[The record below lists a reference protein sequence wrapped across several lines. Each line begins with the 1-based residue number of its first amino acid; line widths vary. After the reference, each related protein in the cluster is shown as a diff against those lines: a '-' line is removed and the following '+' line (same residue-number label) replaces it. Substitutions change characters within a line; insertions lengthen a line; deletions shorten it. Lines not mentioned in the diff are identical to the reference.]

1 MVAVRI
7 VQFGGC
13 LAAVAIT
20 FAVIE
25 LTGGLPS
32 QMAHLYYLPV
42 VVSALLLPRG
52 FSLPV
57 ALLAAAAVS
66 PMPDLFHSMAG
77 MDLYYDDP
85 APWRLAS
92 NGWIVRPIAFIVIS
106 LVTGAVL
113 REKIQRLAAQQDAQI
128 AQGRVLEERAARLS
142 ADVASYSRSNEL
154 NLLGEIDRKIL
165 SGTPEEETVREIAR
179 MVQAFTGA
187 KVAGI
192 ELPDQGGNKAR
203 LVCGQTLPPEAAQ
216 ILEKGLPLHEGVSGW
231 ALQHGRATTSSNVFS
246 DARYDRTAA
255 LARQIGYTSAAAAP
269 IVLDGETLGS
279 LVVGYGNERVF
290 TADEI
295 DTLQRLANQAA
306 IAIANSRQRES
317 LRLLTHETAIALAE
331 AIESR
336 DPYTGDHC
344 SRLADFASLI
354 ASALELDTRQRE
366 TIRLGAALHDV
377 GKITVPDNILKKPD
391 KLTPDEYAIIKQ
403 HCYSGGQI
411 CKRVTF
417 LRSVYPIVY
426 HHHERFDGR
435 GYPDGIAG
443 ESIPLGAR
451 IVSVVDAY
459 DAMTSDRTY
468 RKAMPHE
475 EAEAILRDGAGSQW
489 DPGLVETFLS
499 SVIPRTLKQPAGIR

>member
-1 MVAVRI
+1 LGI
-7 VQFGGC
+7 VKVLQLVGC

-42 VVSALLLPRG
+42 VLSALVLPRG
-52 FSLPV
+52 LSLPV

-66 PMPDLFHSMAG
+66 PLPDLFHSMAG

-113 REKIQRLAAQQDAQI
+113 RERVQRLAAQEDAQM
-128 AQGRVLEERAARLS
+128 AQGKVLEERTARLS
-142 ADVASYSRSNEL
+142 ADVASYSRSKEL
-154 NLLGEIDRKIL
+154 NLLGEIDKKIL
-165 SGTPEEETVREIAR
+165 SGSPEEETVREIAKL
-179 MVQAFTGA
+179 VQAFTGA

-192 ELPDQGGNKAR
+192 ELPVQGDNKTR
-203 LVCGQTLPPEAAQ
+203 LIYGQSLTPQATETLER
-216 ILEKGLPLHEGVSGW
+216 GLPLHEGVSGW

-246 DARYDRTAA
+246 DARYHRTAV
-255 LARQIGYTSAAAAP
+255 LAKQIGYTSAAAAP
-269 IVLDGETLGS
+269 VILDGEILGS
-279 LVVGYGNERVF
+279 LVVGYPNERVF

-295 DTLQRLANQAA
+295 NTLERLANQAA

-344 SRLADFASLI
+344 ARLAHFASLTA
-354 ASALELDTRQRE
+354 ASLQLDARE
-366 TIRLGAALHDV
+366 REMIRLGAALHDI

-411 CKRVTF
+411 CKRVSF

-435 GYPDGIAG
+435 GYPDGIARN
-443 ESIPLGAR
+443 SIPLGAR

-468 RKAMPHE
+468 RKAMPRA

-489 DPGLVETFLS
+489 DPQMVETFLS
-499 SVIPRTLKQPAGIR
+499 SLVPPNPKQAAGVR